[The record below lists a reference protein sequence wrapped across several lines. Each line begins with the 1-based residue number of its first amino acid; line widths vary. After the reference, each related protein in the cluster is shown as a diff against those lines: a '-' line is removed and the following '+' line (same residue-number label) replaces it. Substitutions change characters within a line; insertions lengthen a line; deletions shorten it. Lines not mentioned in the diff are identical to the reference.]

1 MLISR
6 QSHHSKRRA
15 FLLPFFLLFFIIKN
29 HKNIITARV
38 GAVFYL
44 CLVRRK
50 YQEKDETL
58 FFDRPKTANLSKR
71 ISTISSAA
79 EQQICQKELD
89 KKTTKIRPSEGSNQR
104 TKVSGK
110 IARLN
115 RARTAFQILKCI
127 SELRAEL
134 LEDVH
139 EFFAAA
145 RNS

>member
-1 MLISR
+1 MISR

-15 FLLPFFLLFFIIKN
+15 FLLLFFLLFLTKKN
-29 HKNIITARV
+29 NKNPITASIC
-38 GAVFYL
+38 GFFYL
-44 CLVRRK
+44 FTVRRK
-50 YQEKDETL
+50 YQEKEETP

-79 EQQICQKELD
+79 ERKICQKRIRQ
-89 KKTTKIRPSEGSNQR
+89 KQQKIRPSEGSNQR